1 VSDKKSSESRRNLL
15 KSIAAGGGAIVAG
28 KTLPEKWTAPVVDSV
43 LLPAH
48 AQTSPAPT
56 TTVAPTTTAAPCTPC
71 LVAATYCEGQ
81 GEGSMSVTVAENGT
95 VTVDHSVGSDTDTVD
110 PCTGGDFSVTLTS
123 AGAAQIVISGNIP
136 CGSTDT
142 INVDVNGS
150 SIPLLQ
156 SLCLV

>member
-1 VSDKKSSESRRNLL
+1 MSDKKSSESRRNLL

-56 TTVAPTTTAAPCTPC
+56 TTAAPCTPC

-81 GEGSMSVTVAENGT
+81 GDGSMRVTVAENGT

-150 SIPLLQ
+150 TIPLSQ
-156 SLCLV
+156 SLCPV